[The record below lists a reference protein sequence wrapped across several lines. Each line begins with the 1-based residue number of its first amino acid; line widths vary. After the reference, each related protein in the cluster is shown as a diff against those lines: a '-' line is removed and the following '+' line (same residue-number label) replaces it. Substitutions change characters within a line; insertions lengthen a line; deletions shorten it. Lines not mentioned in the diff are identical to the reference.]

1 MYPNRFTTIDQFVID
16 ALQKANSLKDDTL
29 IQKINKNATKK
40 NEALYAL
47 DLLQKKSKELN
58 NTFSKHSWS
67 PRNIDK
73 ALWAGSHK

>member
-1 MYPNRFTTIDQFVID
+1 MYPNRFATIDQFVID
-16 ALQKANSLKDDTL
+16 VLQKTNSLKDDAL
-29 IQKINKNATKK
+29 IQKINKNAIKK

-47 DLLQKKSKELN
+47 DLLQKKS